1 VIVASSPWVSVSI
14 CYLVVFGSI
23 SLLAWRSRARGRRLA
38 PQVPED
44 QRSWMTTS
52 TEPSPPS
59 APAER

>member
-1 VIVASSPWVSVSI
+1 MIVASSPWVSVTI
-14 CYLVVFGSI
+14 CYILVFGSI
-23 SLLAWRSRARGRRLA
+23 AVLAWRSRAPGRRLA

-52 TEPSPPS
+52 TEPSPAS